1 MNTMDNVKKTSADKA
16 VENAIKKTLKFDCAL
31 VGSIEIDRETLV
43 KQIETEHR
51 SYANH
56 SCTIDKTKSF
66 NLPELEKKYPSG
78 FSLGIVI
85 HLKDNANPEG
95 NKKTTMTL

>member
-1 MNTMDNVKKTSADKA
+1 MDNVKKTETKTAEAKA
-16 VENAIKKTLKFDCAL
+16 VKKTLTFENAL
-31 VGSIEIDRETLV
+31 IGSMEIDRETLV
-43 KQIETEHR
+43 KNIETEHR
-51 SYANH
+51 SYANY

-66 NLPELEKKYPSG
+66 SLPELEKQYPSG

-95 NKKTTMTL
+95 NKKTTMNL